1 MMKIRVKFFG
11 PFRDLFGGRERE
23 IDLPADARIKG
34 LLQRLSDTPQ
44 RDEHLFAVSGDL
56 HPHVVVMKNGR
67 PVHGQ
72 DGLESLLQ
80 DGDTVAIF
88 PFLGGG

>member
-1 MMKIRVKFFG
+1 MIRIKVKFFG

-23 IDLPADARIKG
+23 IDLPADFHIRG
-34 LLQRLSDTPQ
+34 LLRRLSDTPE
-44 RDEHLFAVSGDL
+44 RDKQLFAAADDL
-56 HPHVVVMKNGR
+56 QPYVVVMKNGT

-80 DGDTVAIF
+80 DGDIIAVF